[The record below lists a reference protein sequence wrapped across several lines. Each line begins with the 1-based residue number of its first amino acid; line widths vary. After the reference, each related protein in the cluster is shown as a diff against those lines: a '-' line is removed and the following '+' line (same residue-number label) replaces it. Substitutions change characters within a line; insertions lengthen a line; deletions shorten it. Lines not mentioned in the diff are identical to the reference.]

1 MGNRSSFTEKYTP
14 LFDLSHI
21 LDPLTYRVIKYLI
34 GKLFKLLGKKFKL
47 MEQRDLILKRFK
59 SYLIPLFLGLGEL
72 LLQGEDV
79 LVQQLVL
86 ALQSEGVVRL

>member
-1 MGNRSSFTEKYTP
+1 
-14 LFDLSHI
+14 
-21 LDPLTYRVIKYLI
+21 
-34 GKLFKLLGKKFKL
+34 

-79 LVQQLVL
+79 LVEQLVL
-86 ALQSEGVVRL
+86 ALQGEGVVRLEL